1 MKINPKLYAAVT
13 TEPFDRQELEDGVV
27 VELHSLNQNE
37 EIFNEYAPKAKFAI
51 WTSVDG
57 KTYRLLL
64 EDTYYPRLRELY
76 GRRVNQC
83 MINFW
88 NNVEK
93 DRSKI
98 MKFVF
103 IPVSVL
109 VFIIFILLMIFGA
122 NLDQNLQTI
131 IMGVVLVAFIIVN
144 VIVNKKIDGYVNKH
158 NDEAVDKIKKIIGAK
173 RFEELLN
180 EQQAHYD
187 EFFQIPPDEE
197 VVEETNNEVVEETN
211 NEEVTEEVTE
221 ATENK

>member
-1 MKINPKLYAAVT
+1 MKINPKIYNAVT
-13 TEPFDRQELEDGVV
+13 TEPFDIQELEDGVV
-27 VELHSLNQNE
+27 IELHSLNQNE
-37 EIFNEYAPKAKFAI
+37 DLFNEYAPKAKFAI

-57 KTYRLLL
+57 KNYRLLL

-103 IPVSVL
+103 IPVSIL
-109 VFIIFILLMIFGA
+109 VFLVFILLMIFGSG
-122 NLDQNLQTI
+122 LDQNVQTI
-131 IMGVVLVAFIIVN
+131 IMGAVLVAFIIVN

-158 NDEAVDKIKKIIGAK
+158 NDEAIDKIKKIIGGK

-187 EFFQIPPDEE
+187 EFFQIPAEEESTEDAALEVNEE
-197 VVEETNNEVVEETN
+197 VVSEEI
-211 NEEVTEEVTE
+211 TEE
-221 ATENK
+221 NK